1 MIYRTEYP
9 RESDVADRLLV
20 LLFERGGAMKSSD
33 TYQPLAQT
41 LKLSEDLRTKL
52 LEDGSGRREWN
63 NKVQWARN
71 DLRKSGWLDGSEHSV
86 WKLTESG
93 RIRAERLQ
101 SNQSVAR
108 PAIPKTDSAN
118 QPKADMFKKI
128 LIANRGEIACRV
140 IRTAK
145 KMGIKTVAVYSD
157 ADARAPHVA
166 MADEAVHLGPPPASE
181 SYLIADK
188 IIEACRQTGAEAV
201 HPGYGFLSERTSFAQ
216 ALDDTGIAFIGP
228 PINAIAAMGDKIESK
243 KLAKAAGVNVV
254 PGFLGEIADTEE
266 AVKIAGDIGYPVMM
280 KASAGG
286 GGKGM
291 RLAWSETDV
300 REGFEATKR
309 EGLASF
315 GDDRVFIEKFIE
327 SPRHIEIQLLGDKH
341 GNIVYLNERECSV
354 QRRHQKVVEEAP
366 SPFVTPAMRKAM
378 GEQAVALA
386 RAVGYYS
393 AGTVELIVSG
403 ADKTGKGFYF
413 LEMNTRLQVE
423 HPVTEYITGLDLVEQ
438 MIRVA
443 YGQPLGFTQAD
454 VRLEGWAIE
463 NRVYAEDPYRGFLP
477 STGRLVRY
485 RPPAESGAENR
496 GVRVDDGV
504 YEGSEISMFY
514 DPMIAKLVTYG
525 DTREAAIDEQIAALD
540 RFEIDGIGH
549 NVDFLSAL
557 MQHPRFRAGA
567 LTTGFI
573 AEEYPEG
580 FSGAAM
586 PKGLGAKLAAV
597 AALAASAE
605 ALRAAQ
611 IDGRLN
617 GAITPSPEW
626 IVSFLGEEDKAAH
639 HVLIEAEA
647 VSIDGTAVVVDAPYI
662 PGQRLIEATIDGEE
676 LSVRVE
682 RFRAHWRLTTRGR
695 SHKVRVLAP
704 HVAALQVHM
713 IEKIPPDLS
722 RFLLCPMPGL
732 ITRIDVAEGDKVEAG
747 QPLAVVEA
755 MKMENILR
763 AEKTGTVKSVSAKAG
778 ESLAVDAVI
787 LEFE

>member
-1 MIYRTEYP
+1 
-9 RESDVADRLLV
+9 
-20 LLFERGGAMKSSD
+20 
-33 TYQPLAQT
+33 
-41 LKLSEDLRTKL
+41 
-52 LEDGSGRREWN
+52 
-63 NKVQWARN
+63 
-71 DLRKSGWLDGSEHSV
+71 
-86 WKLTESG
+86 
-93 RIRAERLQ
+93 
-101 SNQSVAR
+101 
-108 PAIPKTDSAN
+108 
-118 QPKADMFKKI
+118 MFKKI

-145 KMGIKTVAVYSD
+145 KMGIQTVAVYSD
-157 ADARAPHVA
+157 ADARSPHVL
-166 MADEAVHLGPPPASE
+166 MADEAVRLGPPAASE
-181 SYLIADK
+181 SYLLADAIIA
-188 IIEACRQTGAEAV
+188 ACKSTGAEAV

-216 ALDDTGIAFIGP
+216 ALADNDIAFIGP

-254 PGFLGEIADTEE
+254 PGFLGEIADTDE
-266 AVKIAGDIGYPVMM
+266 AVKIAGEIGYPVMM

-291 RLAWSETDV
+291 RLAYSEKDV

-327 SPRHIEIQLLGDKH
+327 SPRHIEIQVLGDQH
-341 GNIVYLNERECSV
+341 GNIVYLGERECSI

-366 SPFVTPAMRKAM
+366 SPFVTPEMRKAM

-403 ADKTGKGFYF
+403 EDKTGQGFYF

-423 HPVTEYITGLDLVEQ
+423 HPVTECITGLDLVEQ

-443 YGQPLGFTQAD
+443 YGEKLPFTQD
-454 VRLEGWAIE
+454 EVKLTGWAIE

-485 RPPAESGAENR
+485 NPTEAED

-504 YEGSEISMFY
+504 TEGGEVSIFY
-514 DPMIAKLVTYG
+514 DPMIAKLISYG
-525 DTREAAIDEQIAALD
+525 ETREEAIDKQIAALD
-540 RFEIDGIGH
+540 RFEIEGPGNNI
-549 NVDFLSAL
+549 DFLSAL

-573 AEEYPEG
+573 AEEYPDGFEG
-580 FSGAAM
+580 APADAA
-586 PKGLGAKLAAV
+586 LIRSLAAI
-597 AALAASAE
+597 AAFAGTASAD
-605 ALRAAQ
+605 RARR
-611 IDGRLN
+611 IDGQLGKRLQPPSSWSVTIG
-617 GAITPSPEW
+617 GATHAVVIDYDDVTVDGEPIELALEYTP
-626 IVSFLGEEDKAAH
+626 GDR
-639 HVLIEAEA
+639 LIEAE
-647 VSIDGTAVVVDAPYI
+647 VDGA
-662 PGQRLIEATIDGEE
+662 E
-676 LSVRVE
+676 LSVRIAPT
-682 RFRAHWRLTTRGR
+682 RGGFRLTTRGA
-695 SHKVRVLAP
+695 SHVARVLP
-704 HVAALQVHM
+704 GHVAAYADHM

-732 ITRIDVAEGDKVEAG
+732 LMTLHVGAGDKVEAG

-763 AEKTGTVKSVSAKAG
+763 ATKAGVVKSVNAKAG
-778 ESLAVDAVI
+778 DSLAVDAVI
-787 LEFE
+787 LEME